1 MIQRGVTPHSL
12 LSVVPLPPRPG
23 LYLILGPQDL
33 IPWALQT
40 MTLAFSPKPIIWIDA
55 ANRFNAH
62 WVSIVARSV
71 YKDPAMVLS
80 SFHVARPFTAYQLE
94 AMMTQKVLS
103 AAHRYQ
109 AFFSVIADPLSLY
122 EGAEGRDTQVRQS
135 FRRFIEGVRNAATRV
150 PLVMLIPEPAPQ
162 NYFPALLAEATWRRR
177 LQVVNHNQQL
187 VEA

>member
-1 MIQRGVTPHSL
+1 MPYMRMVQRNVTSRFL

-23 LYLILGPQDL
+23 LYLILGSHDV
-33 IPWALQT
+33 IPWALQR
-40 MTLAFSPKPIIWIDA
+40 MTLTFSPKPIIWIDA

-71 YKDPAMVLS
+71 YKDPAVVLS

-94 AMMTQKVLS
+94 AMMTQKLLP
-103 AAHRYQ
+103 AARRYQ

-135 FRRFIEGVRNAATRV
+135 YRRF
-150 PLVMLIPEPAPQ
+150 
-162 NYFPALLAEATWRRR
+162 
-177 LQVVNHNQQL
+177 
-187 VEA
+187 